1 MKKIVTLIILLI
13 SLKSFCQKYTLL
25 EINAK
30 WNSHNNLPYKE
41 LADIKI
47 GFAWLEDQPEQIQ
60 KSVKAVPTLV
70 LMENGRPVHQWQAGI
85 DLKLKITEEEVKEA
99 IKKIKQ

>member
-1 MKKIVTLIILLI
+1 MKKIIILILLLI
-13 SLKSFCQKYTLL
+13 SLKSFCQKYSLL

-30 WNSHNNLPYKE
+30 WNSHNNLPHNE
-41 LADIKI
+41 LAGIKI
-47 GFAWLEDQPEQIQ
+47 RFAWLEDQPESIQ

-85 DLKLKITEEEVKEA
+85 DLKLKVTEEEVKKVLNKV
-99 IKKIKQ
+99 KK